1 MGVLVTVDFG
11 STYTKLT
18 AIDTDKKEI
27 LATNRSFTTV
37 ATHLKDGF
45 VKGLDGLKE
54 KLGNIE
60 IERIVAS
67 SSAAGG
73 LKMIAVGLV
82 PSLTANAAKMA
93 ASSAGAKVV
102 ATYSYEL
109 SEEEQEKIANEEP
122 DIILLS
128 GGIDGGNKDVI
139 LNNAKMLA
147 GIEKDFSVI
156 VAGNKSVSAE
166 VVKILSD
173 SGKNTILTENVMPEF
188 NKLNIE
194 PARKA
199 IRDVFIDRIIEAKG
213 LTEVQEMVYGE
224 IIPTP
229 LACYEACELL
239 SEVGT
244 VMAVDVGGATTD
256 VYSMADGL
264 PKGQH
269 VMLKGLQ
276 EPFAKRSVEGDLG
289 MRYSLS
295 SLTEE
300 AGLEKVI
307 SRISVN
313 EETINNWIEKA
324 KDNPGII
331 SDMGTDEK
339 KIDEELAG
347 CAVEIAMLRHC
358 GTYETAYTHV
368 GEINVQT
375 GKDLTEVQY
384 LIGAGGTITNSE
396 NAEMIVK
403 RGLYSIDKLN
413 SLLPI
418 EPKIIIDRK
427 NILTSMGLLARVDKD
442 LALSIMK
449 KEYEIE

>member
-1 MGVLVTVDFG
+1 MSILVTVDFG

-18 AIDTDKKEI
+18 AIDTEKAEI

-45 VKGLDGLKE
+45 VEGLDGLKE
-54 KLGNIE
+54 KIGEIE
-60 IERIVAS
+60 IDKIVAS

-93 ASSAGAKVV
+93 ASSAGAKVI

-109 SEEEQEKIANEEP
+109 SKKEQEEIGSAKP

-139 LNNAKMLA
+139 LGNAKMLA
-147 GIEKDFSVI
+147 EIEEEFSVI
-156 VAGNKSVSAE
+156 VAGNKSVSEE
-166 VVKILSD
+166 VEKILND

-239 SEVGT
+239 AEVGT

-289 MRYSLS
+289 MRYSLA
-295 SLTEE
+295 SLGEE
-300 AGLEKVI
+300 ADLEKVSSKI
-307 SRISVN
+307 SISKKDI
-313 EETINNWIEKA
+313 EEWIEEC
-324 KDNPGII
+324 KDNPGLI
-331 SDMGTDEK
+331 SDEGSKEK
-339 KIDEELAG
+339 IIDEELAA
-347 CAVEIAMLRHC
+347 CAVEIGMLRHC
-358 GTYETAYTHV
+358 GSYEIAYTHV

-375 GKDLTEVQY
+375 GKDLTGVEY
-384 LIGAGGTITNSE
+384 LIGAGGTITNSK
-396 NAEMIVK
+396 NAEEIVS
-403 RGLYSIDKLN
+403 RGLYTPNKLN

-418 EPKIIIDRK
+418 EPKIIIDRR
-427 NILTSMGLLARVDKD
+427 NILTSMGLLSRVDKD

-449 KEYEIE
+449 KEYGIE